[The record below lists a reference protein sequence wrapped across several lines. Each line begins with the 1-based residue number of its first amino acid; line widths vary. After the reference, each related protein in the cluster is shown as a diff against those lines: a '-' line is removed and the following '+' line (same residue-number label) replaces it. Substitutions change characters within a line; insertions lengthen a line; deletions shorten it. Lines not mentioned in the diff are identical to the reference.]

1 MRAVRAS
8 NPTLLVGLGA
18 FGAAVAEQAVSG
30 APEPGPDPG
39 PASTADATSDAA
51 GDAATGAAGSGAGAA
66 SGSGA
71 APGDGRGDRGAGAG
85 HPGLEIVVDAG
96 AEGIDIDAV
105 ADEVERAG
113 RRLLDLGHFVATT
126 EATDA
131 RGPRLD
137 VLVIGDLGEAAVG
150 RGLAD
155 VLDAVALR
163 LRTRFRPIL
172 GAGEGSL
179 AVCAL
184 ALVPRDADSTRIA
197 GAVSSLDA
205 LARHVEPPRRPRARL
220 YLVEDQSGKYL
231 LSRAELVRSFTA
243 FVHLLVFSGLRDDS
257 GFRGLVEHTGEHDA
271 PFATFVCATL
281 EVRMQVIHELCALAL
296 AGELLARY
304 QDEPPPLAE
313 VASEAEGLVPERTTV
328 EARLWQEGERSL
340 EAYLTPPAISVP
352 RIEWTDTPEDIVE
365 RKLGPMWRME
375 TERAI
380 EAFRERVERLQM
392 DRLAEQIE
400 RNGTALVVETLDA
413 LRARVQRELAAGPR
427 GLARALAVARYAAES
442 ARGQCQAV
450 RARIDAP
457 ELGRFPS
464 LPLEDLLADVHEAAA
479 AWPRHTP
486 ARMQRFTAVAGA
498 CGSLAAAGFVH
509 LGAEALG
516 WPLPWWACGILGAA
530 LVVPGLSYD
539 LWRHRKR
546 HHNWLG
552 HARDAL
558 DQAIERHVQRDM
570 VAYFRARLAYT
581 RLLWVYRVYRR
592 LTEYL
597 DGVVAALESARA
609 AVAETRRMLA
619 ARAHAHTERLAGR
632 SSGET
637 GAEGIL
643 YRSLLGPEVV
653 RRLYAHVGPADPGAA
668 AARFHAELTGHGRDA
683 DPGERGRSHELAN
696 PRELADSRAPAGSRD
711 AGAGAVDLLDAPFAD
726 PERVLAFCRRELGAL
741 RDASPFDPALP
752 PLAEAATEA
761 VRAHL
766 ALLARKLSPPLEL
779 VQSAVRD
786 TPVARRV
793 VVAPAEARAVIEETL
808 APLDQSWQ
816 VRALSSDPRRVHLL
830 IDRGALPVAAVAR
843 VVSVPPEVR
852 AAAPA
857 GAHPD
862 RDPEPPAEPGAAAE
876 ERRA

>member
-18 FGAAVAEQAVSG
+18 FGAAVAEQAWSG
-30 APEPGPDPG
+30 ESGPDPD
-39 PASTADATSDAA
+39 PAAD
-51 GDAATGAAGSGAGAA
+51 TGAGIDPGAGAA
-66 SGSGA
+66 VGA
-71 APGDGRGDRGAGAG
+71 AAGAVGESGERGDGAGQ
-85 HPGLEIVVDAG
+85 PGLELVVDAG
-96 AEGIDIDAV
+96 ADGIDVDAV
-105 ADEVERAG
+105 VDAVERAC

-137 VLVIGDLGEAAVG
+137 VLVIGDLGEAPVA
-150 RGLAD
+150 RGLAG
-155 VLDAVALR
+155 VLDALALR

-172 GAGEGSL
+172 GVGEGSL

-184 ALVPRDADSTRIA
+184 ALVPRDADGARIA
-197 GAVSSLDA
+197 AAVSALDA
-205 LARHVEPPRRPRARL
+205 LANHADASRRPRARL

-231 LSRAELVRSFTA
+231 LSRAELARSFTA
-243 FVHLLVFSGLRDDS
+243 FLHLLVFSGLRADS
-257 GFRGLVEHTGEHDA
+257 AFRGLVEHAGDHDA

-296 AGELLARY
+296 AGELLACY

-313 VASEAEGLVPERTTV
+313 IASEAEGVVPDTTMV

-340 EAYLTPPAISVP
+340 EAYLEPPAISVP
-352 RIEWTDTPEDIVE
+352 RIDWTDTPEDVVE
-365 RKLGPMWRME
+365 RKLGPMWRIE

-380 EAFRERVERLQM
+380 EGFRERVERLQM

-400 RNGTALVVETLDA
+400 RNGTALVADSLDT
-413 LRARVQRELAAGPR
+413 LRARVRGELAAGPR
-427 GLARALAVARYAAES
+427 GLARALAVARYAAAT
-442 ARGQCQAV
+442 ARGRCEAV

-457 ELGRFPS
+457 NLGRFPA
-464 LPLEDLLADVHEAAA
+464 LPLADLLADVHEAAA

-486 ARMQRFTAVAGA
+486 ARMPLFAAVAGA
-498 CGSLAAAGFVH
+498 SGSLAAAGMVH
-509 LGAEALG
+509 LGAETLG

-530 LVVPGLSYD
+530 LVVPGLVYD

-558 DQAIERHVQRDM
+558 DQAVERHVQRDM
-570 VAYFRARLAYT
+570 VAYFRNRLAYT

-592 LTEYL
+592 LAEHL
-597 DGVVAALESARA
+597 EAVVAALERARA
-609 AVAETRRMLA
+609 TVAETRRMLA
-619 ARAHAHTERLAGR
+619 ARAHAQATRLAER
-632 SSGET
+632 SSDKA
-637 GAEGIL
+637 GAGGIL
-643 YRSLLGPEVV
+643 YHSLLGPEVV
-653 RRLYAHVGPADPGAA
+653 RRLYAHVGPADAGSA
-668 AARFHAELTGHGRDA
+668 AARFHAELTGHARA
-683 DPGERGRSHELAN
+683 SASATEPGSSRAAAGSGAAVLRGAS
-696 PRELADSRAPAGSRD
+696 SRAPADSRDVTDSRD
-711 AGAGAVDLLDAPFAD
+711 ADGAVDLLDAPFAD
-726 PERVLAFCRRELGAL
+726 PERVLDFCRRELDVL
-741 RDASPFDPALP
+741 RDTSPFDPDLP
-752 PLAEAATEA
+752 PLAEAATAA

-786 TPVARRV
+786 TPAARHV
-793 VVAPAEARAVIEETL
+793 VVASVAARAVIEETL
-808 APLDQSWQ
+808 TSLDQIWQ

-830 IDRGALPVAAVAR
+830 IERGALPLAAVAR
-843 VVSVPPEVR
+843 VVSVPPEAP

-857 GAHPD
+857 GAGPD
-862 RDPEPPAEPGAAAE
+862 GEPKAQAAAPGAAAE
-876 ERRA
+876 EPRA